1 MPSSGLPTS
10 WTSCPLPV
18 PAQGWTDEERLLQWL
33 EKDVYV
39 LSWVSGCPQVG
50 LLYQGAG
57 LPPEPRA
64 PEPHEDQG
72 PLSRAT
78 GLPPGPWGAS
88 SRPHGT
94 LGPQAAVWMSQG
106 QISSC
111 NLPHPTLALSASE
124 GPPCKTGREPRAA
137 LWTLTLC
144 SVALMLATERESTL
158 RAGLPFTLLGAPLS
172 NPRARSGA

>member
-1 MPSSGLPTS
+1 MVRKGCLRPVLGLWLSPGGAALS
-10 WTSCPLPV
+10 RSRSAPR
-18 PAQGWTDEERLLQWL
+18 AQ
-33 EKDVYV
+33 
-39 LSWVSGCPQVG
+39 S
-50 LLYQGAG
+50 
-57 LPPEPRA
+57 PRA
-64 PEPHEDQG
+64 PPGSRTSQQG
-72 PLSRAT
+72 HRAPSRALGGT
-78 GLPPGPWGAS
+78 S